1 MLHTVLFYFIFLNFT
16 IKSAVVNRI
25 ISLVLSYSHIYYL
38 TLFHNIC
45 ANLSLG

>member
-1 MLHTVLFYFIFLNFT
+1 MLHTVLFFFFLNFT

-25 ISLVLSYSHIYYL
+25 ISLVLSYAHIYYL